1 MRSPSCVSGPRVKA
15 IASSTSRRSPLVAI
29 DQYAEKALGSAARRH
44 LLKPKAKVGRY
55 LSDEISYRSIT
66 FFSRILS

>member
-1 MRSPSCVSGPRVKA
+1 
-15 IASSTSRRSPLVAI
+15 LVAI

>member
-1 MRSPSCVSGPRVKA
+1 
-15 IASSTSRRSPLVAI
+15 LVAI
-29 DQYAEKALGSAARRH
+29 DQYAEMALGSAARRH